1 MVASFL
7 FQADN
12 LEKISFQVS
21 VKVIKVQKDM
31 FENTLMWYS
40 EVVVLDGPAVIGNI
54 FCGKSIIFL

>member
-12 LEKISFQVS
+12 LEKISFQVT

-31 FENTLMWYS
+31 FENTLVWYCR
-40 EVVVLDGPAVIGNI
+40 VVVVQRPSVIGNI
-54 FCGKSIIFL
+54 FFVKA